1 MVRTPLLLVLVS
13 GLALVG
19 CAKDKEAAAPAPNSG
34 LSALTPDTA
43 QSPAQE
49 RGQDVEA
56 MAKQAAADIASL
68 RSAAREAPDLAAAAQ
83 PLDIAPKGG
92 ATAERTPDEPSA
104 PPSAGDAL
112 ALRSAATEP
121 GAPSEASTT
130 TSPAPA
136 PDMAASDLAWQ
147 QTVADQ
153 AWQNVA
159 TSGEAAPAGSA
170 AVTSASPDA
179 RVIELSGVLARV
191 LRQMDMEQMDPQV
204 QAVFLAPIE
213 QISPGILS
221 SLDDPNSGLRQALS
235 DEDVATL
242 QSAHER
248 AAQATPGG
256 APASPSVEAAFSVPN
271 VQLCTRVRGFGQYEP
286 CAGDSFPAGRPARV
300 LIYSEV
306 DGFKNRDADNGMKAV
321 ELAQRLSL
329 FSDATGEAV
338 WSTSEARVVET
349 AHRVRR
355 DFFLVQQVELP
366 ANLAIGSYTLKVTVS
381 DAVGNAQAERTI
393 PVKFHA
399 SVGSVPAQ

>member
-1 MVRTPLLLVLVS
+1 MVRTPLLLALVS

-34 LSALTPDTA
+34 LSALAPDTA
-43 QSPAQE
+43 QSPAE
-49 RGQDVEA
+49 ARGQDVEA

-83 PLDIAPKGG
+83 PLDIAPTGG
-92 ATAERTPDEPSA
+92 AAVERAPTEPSA
-104 PPSAGDAL
+104 PTSAVEAL
-112 ALRSAATEP
+112 TLQAAATEP
-121 GAPSEASTT
+121 GVPSST
-130 TSPAPA
+130 TSPTPA

-153 AWQNVA
+153 AWQN
-159 TSGEAAPAGSA
+159 AAKPDGAPPSGSA
-170 AVTSASPDA
+170 AVSSTSPDA

-213 QISPGILS
+213 QISPGILGT
-221 SLDDPNSGLRQALS
+221 LEDPNSGLRQALS

-242 QSAHER
+242 LSAHER
-248 AAQATPGG
+248 ATQATPG
-256 APASPSVEAAFSVPN
+256 AALASPPVEAAFSVPN

-286 CAGDSFPAGRPARV
+286 CAGDSFPAGRPVRV

-306 DGFKNRDADNGMKAV
+306 DGFKNRDGDNGMKAV

-329 FSDATGEAV
+329 FDDATGEAV

-349 AHRVRR
+349 AHRIRR

-381 DAVGNAQAERTI
+381 DAVGHAQAERTI